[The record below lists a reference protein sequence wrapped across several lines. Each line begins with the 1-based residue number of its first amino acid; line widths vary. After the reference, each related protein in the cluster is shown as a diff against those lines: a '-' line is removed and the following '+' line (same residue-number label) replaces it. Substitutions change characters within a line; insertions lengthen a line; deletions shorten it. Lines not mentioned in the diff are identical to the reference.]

1 MVQLKFLCLFL
12 AIMTIAVLDSNVAE
26 ARDCLSRT
34 FSGPC
39 WAWSGEQCRRLCKE
53 EGRVSGHCSSSMK
66 CWCEGC

>member
-1 MVQLKFLCLFL
+1 MAQLKFLCLFL
-12 AIMTIAVLDSNVAE
+12 AIMTVAVLDSNMAE
-26 ARDCLSRT
+26 ARDCLSGT

>member
-12 AIMTIAVLDSNVAE
+12 AVMTIVVLDSNVAE
-26 ARDCLSRT
+26 ANDCLSGK